1 MCKRKTLTNI
11 YVSYNISFI
20 THVDNTRCWPVGRA
34 SVSGDH
40 FVDVLHMVG
49 DYTTANTILSV
60 LSSPYSRVHVCTD
73 VCSTTFRWNRWG
85 FVHVSAR
92 DMTTRSGL
100 AQISVSNKR
109 GSSGQLHSAL
119 VHHGSRWPWRRFRRG
134 WTDSITDTGMAVTFV
149 HIYNVTKHST

>member
-1 MCKRKTLTNI
+1 VCKRKTLTNI

-20 THVDNTRCWPVGRA
+20 THVDNTRCWPVSRS

-109 GSSGQLHSAL
+109 GRGLQFRTIASGISSPWVPVAMETISSRVNWQ
-119 VHHGSRWPWRRFRRG
+119 HHRHGDG
-134 WTDSITDTGMAVTFV
+134 GHVCT
-149 HIYNVTKHST
+149 HIM